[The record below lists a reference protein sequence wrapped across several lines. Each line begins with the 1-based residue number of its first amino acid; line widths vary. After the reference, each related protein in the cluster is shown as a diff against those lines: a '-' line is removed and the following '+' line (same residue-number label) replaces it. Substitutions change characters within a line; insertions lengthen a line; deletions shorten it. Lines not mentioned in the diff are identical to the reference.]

1 MLPARPH
8 AVLVAADLIRESTAP
23 ACRMAASQ
31 ADSRGWLVLHGDLP
45 RLDQSLQ
52 VDAPALAGRVARL
65 PLLGPAELQAHAHGA
80 ESVAAVRRFGESLLA
95 LAAAVTTAY
104 RELVG

>member
-8 AVLVAADLIRESTAP
+8 AVLVTADLIRESAAP

-31 ADSRGWLVLHGDLP
+31 TGGRGWLVLHGDLP

-52 VDAPALAGRVARL
+52 VDAASLPGRVVRL
-65 PLLGPAELQAHAHGA
+65 PLLGPAELQAWARGA
-80 ESVAAVRRFGESLLA
+80 ESVAASRRFGESLLGLARA
-95 LAAAVTTAY
+95 LTTVY